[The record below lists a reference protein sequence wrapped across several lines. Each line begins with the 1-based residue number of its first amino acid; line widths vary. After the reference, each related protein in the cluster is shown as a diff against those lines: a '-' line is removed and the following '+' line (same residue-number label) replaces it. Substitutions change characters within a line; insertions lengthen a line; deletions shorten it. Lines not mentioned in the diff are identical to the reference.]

1 VISFRIPHLC
11 TGEDEVQLTRKR
23 RRRLT
28 TNTKIDT
35 VFPNRGVAG
44 GWRDVWVDADNL
56 AELRARAVVAERRPV
71 ARAERPGVAWRQE
84 LAGTPDA
91 SVLVQRS
98 AGRKPEHCSR
108 RAGR

>member
-35 VFPNRGVAG
+35 VFPTRGVAG

-56 AELRARAVVAERRPV
+56 AELRARA
-71 ARAERPGVAWRQE
+71 ERPGVAWRQE
-84 LAGTPDA
+84 LASTPDA